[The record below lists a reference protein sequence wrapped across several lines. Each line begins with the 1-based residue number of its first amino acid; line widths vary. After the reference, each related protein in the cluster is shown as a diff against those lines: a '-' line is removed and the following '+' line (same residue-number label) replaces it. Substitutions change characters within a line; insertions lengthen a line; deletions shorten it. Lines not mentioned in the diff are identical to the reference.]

1 VTALDTHTAP
11 GSDPADAAAGASAAA
26 AAAAGAANASGAAGA
41 GTATDV
47 VSDTDRLDRIEARL
61 DLLLDHAERRDA
73 ELEPLRDLAAE
84 IGVLSG
90 PAMDAVTG
98 RIHELEQRG
107 YLGFARS
114 GGRVVE
120 RIVTSF
126 DEDDVEA
133 LGDNVVLMLET
144 LRDLTQ
150 PEILQLLRQTAGS
163 VSHLDAPVGGPPP
176 STLALVKQLRD
187 PEVRR
192 GLARMLELLR
202 SVGSDQV

>member
-1 VTALDTHTAP
+1 MTALDTHTATT
-11 GSDPADAAAGASAAA
+11 DA
-26 AAAAGAANASGAAGA
+26 
-41 GTATDV
+41 
-47 VSDTDRLDRIEARL
+47 DRLDRIEARL
-61 DLLLDHAERRDA
+61 ELLLDHAERRDA
-73 ELEPLRDLAAE
+73 ELEPLRDLAGE
-84 IGVLSG
+84 IGVLAA
-90 PAMDAVTG
+90 PAMDAVTS
-98 RIHELEQRG
+98 RINELDQRG

-120 RIVTSF
+120 RIITAF

-150 PEILQLLRQTAGS
+150 PEILRLLRQTAGS
-163 VSHLDAPVGGPPP
+163 VSHLDAPDAGPPP
-176 STLALVKQLRD
+176 STFALLKELRD

-202 SVGSDQV
+202 SVGTDQP

>member
-1 VTALDTHTAP
+1 VTTMHTPHDLDLAERV
-11 GSDPADAAAGASAAA
+11 DDE
-26 AAAAGAANASGAAGA
+26 
-41 GTATDV
+41 
-47 VSDTDRLDRIEARL
+47 DRLVAIEARL
-61 DLLLDHAERRDA
+61 DALLAHAERRDA

-90 PAMDAVTG
+90 PAMDSVTS
-98 RIHELEQRG
+98 HVAAWDERG
-107 YLGFARS
+107 YLTFARS
-114 GGRVVE
+114 GARVVD

-126 DEDDVEA
+126 DEQDVEA

-150 PEILQLLRQTAGS
+150 PEILQLLRQTADS
-163 VSHLDAPVGGPPP
+163 VGHLEPAPSGEPP
-176 STLALVKQLRD
+176 STFALLRQLRD

-202 SVGSDQV
+202 SVGTDAT

>member
-1 VTALDTHTAP
+1 VTVMDTHHH
-11 GSDPADAAAGASAAA
+11 GAAE
-26 AAAAGAANASGAAGA
+26 AGAA
-41 GTATDV
+41 DDPLV
-47 VSDTDRLDRIEARL
+47 RIEARL
-61 DLLLDHAERRDA
+61 DTLLAHAQRLDA

-90 PAMDAVTG
+90 PAMASVTARVADLDA
-98 RIHELEQRG
+98 RG

-114 GGRVVE
+114 GARVVD

-150 PEILQLLRQTAGS
+150 PEVLRLLRQTAGS
-163 VSHLDAPVGGPPP
+163 VSQIEPTDDGPPP
-176 STLALVKQLRD
+176 STFALLRRLRD

-192 GLARMLELLR
+192 GLARMVDLLR
-202 SVGSDQV
+202 SVGADDPTRATHPSPDD

>member
-1 VTALDTHTAP
+1 MTALDTHAAPDRAATPTA
-11 GSDPADAAAGASAAA
+11 
-26 AAAAGAANASGAAGA
+26 
-41 GTATDV
+41 
-47 VSDTDRLDRIEARL
+47 DRLDRIEARL
-61 DLLLDHAERRDA
+61 DALLDHAERRDA

-98 RIHELEQRG
+98 RVEAWDERG
-107 YLGFARS
+107 YIGFARS

-120 RIVTSF
+120 RIVSSF
-126 DEDDVEA
+126 DENDVEA

-150 PEILQLLRQTAGS
+150 PEVLRLLRQTAGS
-163 VSHLDAPVGGPPP
+163 VSHPDTAAEGPPP
-176 STLALVKQLRD
+176 STLALLKQLRD

-192 GLARMLELLR
+192 GLARMLELVR
-202 SVGSDQV
+202 NIGSDRP

>member
-1 VTALDTHTAP
+1 MSAIDTTEVLPTGTPA
-11 GSDPADAAAGASAAA
+11 ADAARGASE
-26 AAAAGAANASGAAGA
+26 
-41 GTATDV
+41 D
-47 VSDTDRLDRIEARL
+47 DRLDRIEARL
-61 DLLLDHAERRDA
+61 DALLLHAERRDA

-90 PAMDAVTG
+90 PAMDAVTA
-98 RIHELEQRG
+98 RLVDWDQRG

-114 GGRVVE
+114 GGRVAE
-120 RIVTSF
+120 RIVSSF

-133 LGDNVVLMLET
+133 LGDNIVLMLET

-163 VSHLDAPVGGPPP
+163 VSHLDAPATGTPP
-176 STLALVKQLRD
+176 STFALLRQLRD

-202 SVGSDQV
+202 SVGGENP

>member
-1 VTALDTHTAP
+1 MSALDTHRNTELA
-11 GSDPADAAAGASAAA
+11 ASAAP
-26 AAAAGAANASGAAGA
+26 
-41 GTATDV
+41 TAE
-47 VSDTDRLDRIEARL
+47 RLERIEARL
-61 DLLLDHAERRDA
+61 DTLLEHAERRDA

-84 IGVLSG
+84 VGMLSG
-90 PAMDAVTG
+90 PAMDAVTT
-98 RIHELEQRG
+98 HVADWQARG

-114 GGRVVE
+114 GGRVME
-120 RIVTSF
+120 RIVASF
-126 DEDDVEA
+126 DEEDVEA

-163 VSHLDAPVGGPPP
+163 VSHLEAPADGPPP
-176 STLALVKQLRD
+176 STFALLRELRD

-202 SVGSDQV
+202 GIGADDT

>member
-1 VTALDTHTAP
+1 VTALDTP
-11 GSDPADAAAGASAAA
+11 PQAAA
-26 AAAAGAANASGAAGA
+26 
-41 GTATDV
+41 TTEE
-47 VSDTDRLDRIEARL
+47 RLDRIEARL
-61 DLLLDHAERRDA
+61 EQLLDHAERREA

-84 IGVLSG
+84 VGVLSG
-90 PAMDAVTG
+90 PAMATVTA
-98 RIHELEQRG
+98 RVADWDERG

-114 GGRVVE
+114 GGRVVD

-150 PEILQLLRQTAGS
+150 PEILRLLRQTAGS
-163 VSHLDAPVGGPPP
+163 VGHLDTPVAGPPP
-176 STLALVKQLRD
+176 SAFGLLRELRD

-192 GLARMLELLR
+192 GLARLLELVR
-202 SVGSDQV
+202 SVGTDTPT

>member
-1 VTALDTHTAP
+1 MTAIDTHTTP
-11 GSDPADAAAGASAAA
+11 GNGATDAAV
-26 AAAAGAANASGAAGA
+26 
-41 GTATDV
+41 ATTDA
-47 VSDTDRLDRIEARL
+47 DRLDRIEARL
-61 DLLLDHAERRDA
+61 ELLLDHAERRDA

-98 RIHELEQRG
+98 RIDQLEQRG
-107 YLGFARS
+107 YIGFARS

-120 RIVTSF
+120 RIVASF

-163 VSHLDAPVGGPPP
+163 VSHLEAPVGGPPP
-176 STLALVKQLRD
+176 STFALLKQFRD

-192 GLARMLELLR
+192 GLGRMLELLR
-202 SVGSDQV
+202 SVGSDQP

>member
-1 VTALDTHTAP
+1 VTAIDTPHELDRTSVTE
-11 GSDPADAAAGASAAA
+11 
-26 AAAAGAANASGAAGA
+26 
-41 GTATDV
+41 
-47 VSDTDRLDRIEARL
+47 DRLASIEARL
-61 DLLLDHAERRDA
+61 DQLLAHAERREA

-84 IGVLSG
+84 VGVLSG
-90 PAMDAVTG
+90 PVMESVTS
-98 RIHELEQRG
+98 HVAAWDERG

-114 GGRVVE
+114 SAQVVD

-133 LGDNVVLMLET
+133 LGDNIALMLET

-163 VSHLDAPVGGPPP
+163 VSHLEAPVAGEPP
-176 STLALVKQLRD
+176 SAFALLRQLRD

-192 GLARMLELLR
+192 GLARMMDLLR
-202 SVGSDQV
+202 SVGSNGP

>member
-1 VTALDTHTAP
+1 VSTLETPRAEVTPDPAP
-11 GSDPADAAAGASAAA
+11 GLTPAPVA
-26 AAAAGAANASGAAGA
+26 
-41 GTATDV
+41 
-47 VSDTDRLDRIEARL
+47 DRLDRIEARL
-61 DLLLDHAERRDA
+61 DALLDHAERRDA

-84 IGVLSG
+84 VGVLSG
-90 PAMDAVTG
+90 PAVASLTTHVADWDA
-98 RIHELEQRG
+98 RG

-114 GGRVVE
+114 GGRVVD

-150 PEILQLLRQTAGS
+150 PEVLRLLRQTAGS
-163 VSHLDAPVGGPPP
+163 VGHLDDPGSGAPP
-176 STLALVKQLRD
+176 SVLTLLKELRD

-192 GLARMLELLR
+192 GFGRLIELVR
-202 SVGSDQV
+202 TVGTDSP

>member
-1 VTALDTHTAP
+1 VTAMDSTLDLDRPA
-11 GSDPADAAAGASAAA
+11 ADA
-26 AAAAGAANASGAAGA
+26 
-41 GTATDV
+41 D
-47 VSDTDRLDRIEARL
+47 DRLARIEAQL
-61 DLLLDHAERRDA
+61 DLLLAQSERREA

-84 IGVLSG
+84 VGVLSG
-90 PAMDAVTG
+90 PAMASLTDRVAAW
-98 RIHELEQRG
+98 EERG

-114 GGRVVE
+114 SARVVD

-133 LGDNVVLMLET
+133 LGDNVALMLET

-163 VSHLDAPVGGPPP
+163 VSHLDAPVEGPPP
-176 STLALVKQLRD
+176 SAFALLRQLRD

-192 GLARMLELLR
+192 GLARMMELLR
-202 SVGSDQV
+202 SVGADPR

>member
-1 VTALDTHTAP
+1 MTAMDTHHDLAA
-11 GSDPADAAAGASAAA
+11 PADVPVP
-26 AAAAGAANASGAAGA
+26 
-41 GTATDV
+41 D
-47 VSDTDRLDRIEARL
+47 DRLDRIEARL
-61 DLLLDHAERRDA
+61 DALLLHAERRDA

-84 IGVLSG
+84 VGVLAG
-90 PAMDAVTG
+90 PLVDSTTQHVAAW
-98 RIHELEQRG
+98 EERG

-114 GGRVVE
+114 SARIAD

-150 PEILQLLRQTAGS
+150 PEILRLLRQTAGS
-163 VSHLDAPVGGPPP
+163 VGHLDGAATEESP
-176 STLALVKQLRD
+176 STFALVRQLRD

-192 GLARMLELLR
+192 GLARMLDLLR
-202 SVGSDQV
+202 TFGTDQP

>member
-1 VTALDTHTAP
+1 VTTLETPRLEVDTP
-11 GSDPADAAAGASAAA
+11 DA
-26 AAAAGAANASGAAGA
+26 
-41 GTATDV
+41 
-47 VSDTDRLDRIEARL
+47 DRLDRIEARL
-61 DLLLDHAERRDA
+61 DALLDHAERRDA

-84 IGVLSG
+84 VGVLSG
-90 PAMDAVTG
+90 PAMASLTSHVAAWD
-98 RIHELEQRG
+98 ERG

-114 GGRVVE
+114 GGRVVD

-150 PEILQLLRQTAGS
+150 PEVLRLLRQTAGS
-163 VSHLDAPVGGPPP
+163 VSHLDTPAGGSPP
-176 STLALVKQLRD
+176 SVLALLRDLRD

-192 GLARMLELLR
+192 GLGRLLDLVR
-202 SVGSDQV
+202 TVGTDSTP

>member
-1 VTALDTHTAP
+1 VTAMDIQSDLDVAP
-11 GSDPADAAAGASAAA
+11 
-26 AAAAGAANASGAAGA
+26 
-41 GTATDV
+41 AT
-47 VSDTDRLDRIEARL
+47 TTEHRLERIEARL
-61 DLLLDHAERRDA
+61 DALLAHAEQREV

-90 PAMDAVTG
+90 PAMESVTA
-98 RIHELEQRG
+98 HVATWDERG

-114 GGRVVE
+114 GARVVD

-163 VSHLDAPVGGPPP
+163 VHVDGPSGGPPP
-176 STLALVKQLRD
+176 SAFGLLKELRD

-192 GLARMLELLR
+192 GLGRMLELLKTIGAEPR
-202 SVGSDQV
+202 

>member
-1 VTALDTHTAP
+1 MTALDAP
-11 GSDPADAAAGASAAA
+11 ATPTTAAAG
-26 AAAAGAANASGAAGA
+26 
-41 GTATDV
+41 GTDAVGDA
-47 VSDTDRLDRIEARL
+47 DRLDRIEARL

-98 RIHELEQRG
+98 RIHDWDERG

-120 RIVTSF
+120 RIVASF
-126 DEDDVEA
+126 DEEDVEA

-163 VSHLDAPVGGPPP
+163 VSHLDAPAGGPPP
-176 STLALVKQLRD
+176 STFALLKELRD

-202 SVGSDQV
+202 SVGSDQT

>member
-1 VTALDTHTAP
+1 MSALDVQT
-11 GSDPADAAAGASAAA
+11 GSPIDGRTEASA
-26 AAAAGAANASGAAGA
+26 
-41 GTATDV
+41 DE
-47 VSDTDRLDRIEARL
+47 RLSRIEARL
-61 DLLLDHAERRDA
+61 DLLLDQAERRDA
-73 ELEPLRDLAAE
+73 QLEPLRDLAAE
-84 IGVLSG
+84 VGMLSG
-90 PAMDAVTG
+90 PAMDAVTTHIADWG
-98 RIHELEQRG
+98 DRG

-120 RIVTSF
+120 RIMSSF

-163 VSHLDAPVGGPPP
+163 VGHLDDPGDGPPP
-176 STLALVKQLRD
+176 SSLALLRQLRD

-192 GLARMLELLR
+192 GLGRMLDLLR
-202 SVGSDQV
+202 SIGSDQA

>member
-1 VTALDTHTAP
+1 VTATDTHHDLTV
-11 GSDPADAAAGASAAA
+11 DAAA
-26 AAAAGAANASGAAGA
+26 
-41 GTATDV
+41 TAE
-47 VSDTDRLDRIEARL
+47 RLDRIEARL
-61 DLLLDHAERRDA
+61 DALLTHAERREA

-90 PAMDAVTG
+90 PAMASVTS
-98 RIHELEQRG
+98 HVAAWDERG

-114 GGRVVE
+114 GARVVD

-126 DEDDVEA
+126 DEEDVEA

-150 PEILQLLRQTAGS
+150 PEILQLLRQTADS
-163 VSHLDAPVGGPPP
+163 VGHLEPVPAGPPP
-176 STLALVKQLRD
+176 STFALLKELRD

-192 GLARMLELLR
+192 GLGRLLDLVR
-202 SVGSDQV
+202 SVGTDTR